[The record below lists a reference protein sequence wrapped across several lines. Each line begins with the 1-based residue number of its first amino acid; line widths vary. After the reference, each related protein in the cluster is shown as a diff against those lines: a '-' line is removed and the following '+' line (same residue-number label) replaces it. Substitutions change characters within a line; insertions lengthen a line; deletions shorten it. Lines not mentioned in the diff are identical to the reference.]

1 MLISAAAILI
11 GLLLLFW
18 GADRLVVGAGAT
30 ARNLGVPPILIGL
43 IIVGFATSAPEMLI
57 SAVASMDNAPALAVG
72 NALGSNI
79 ANLGL
84 VLGTAIMICPIAVQS
99 ETLRREFPAVLA
111 ATMLTL
117 LLFLDNQLSRLDA
130 VVLFVA
136 LGILTVWIIVVGSR
150 ASISDP
156 IRAEP
161 EAESWEDIPA
171 RKATFWLVIGL
182 VTLLGG
188 AELMVNGGID
198 VARRIGVS
206 ELVVGVTVVAVGTSL
221 PELAVAITG
230 SLKGE
235 SDLVLGNVLGSN
247 IFNVLAVI
255 GIAGAIQPHDF
266 DDGVLTLHFALMSI
280 LTLGVFLLAYNRR
293 TRVQLTRSSGGV
305 LLATFLIYQ
314 VFVLWE
320 SLS

>member
-1 MLISAAAILI
+1 
-11 GLLLLFW
+11 
-18 GADRLVVGAGAT
+18 
-30 ARNLGVPPILIGL
+30 
-43 IIVGFATSAPEMLI
+43 MLI

-221 PELAVAITG
+221 PELAVAIAG

-280 LTLGVFLLAYNRR
+280 LTLGVFLLAYIRR

>member
-1 MLISAAAILI
+1 MLISVAAVLI

-43 IIVGFATSAPEMLI
+43 VIVGFATSAPEMLI

-84 VLGTAIMICPIAVQS
+84 VLGIAILICPIAVQS

-111 ATMLTL
+111 ATVLTL
-117 LLFLDNQLSRLDA
+117 LLFLDNEISRLDA
-130 VVLFVA
+130 VVLLLA
-136 LGILTVWIIVVGSR
+136 LGALTIWIIIVGSR
-150 ASISDP
+150 SSVFDP
-156 IRAEP
+156 IRADS
-161 EAESWEDIPA
+161 EAEFRGGMPA
-171 RKATFWLVIGL
+171 GKATFWLVIGL

-206 ELVVGVTVVAVGTSL
+206 ELVVGVTIVAVGTSL
-221 PELAVAITG
+221 PELAVAIAG

-247 IFNVLAVI
+247 IFNLLAVI
-255 GIAGAIQPHDF
+255 GIAGAIRPHHF

-280 LTLGVFLLAYNRR
+280 LTFGVFLLAYNRR
-293 TRVQLTRSSGGV
+293 SRVQLTRSSGGV

>member
-161 EAESWEDIPA
+161 EAEFWEDIPA

-280 LTLGVFLLAYNRR
+280 LTLGVFLLAYIRR

>member
-161 EAESWEDIPA
+161 EAEFWEDIPA

-221 PELAVAITG
+221 PELAVAIAG

>member
-1 MLISAAAILI
+1 MLISAAAVLI

-43 IIVGFATSAPEMLI
+43 VIVGFATSAPEMLI

-84 VLGTAIMICPIAVQS
+84 VLGIAILICPITVQS

-111 ATMLTL
+111 ATVLAI
-117 LLFLDNQLSRLDA
+117 LLFLDNQISRLDA
-130 VVLFVA
+130 VVLLLA
-136 LGILTVWIIVVGSR
+136 LGTLTVWIIIVGSR
-150 ASISDP
+150 SSVFDP
-156 IRAEP
+156 IRADS
-161 EAESWEDIPA
+161 EAEFRGDMPA
-171 RKATFWLVIGL
+171 GKATFWLVIGL

-221 PELAVAITG
+221 PELAVAIAG

-247 IFNVLAVI
+247 IFNLLAVI
-255 GIAGAIQPHDF
+255 GIAGAIRPHHF
-266 DDGVLTLHFALMSI
+266 DDGVLTLHFAVMSI

-293 TRVQLTRSSGGV
+293 SRVQLTRSSGGV

>member
-1 MLISAAAILI
+1 MLISAAAVLI

-43 IIVGFATSAPEMLI
+43 VIVGFATSAPEMLI

-84 VLGTAIMICPIAVQS
+84 VLGIAILICPIAVQS

-111 ATMLTL
+111 ATVLTL
-117 LLFLDNQLSRLDA
+117 LLFLDNQVSHLDA
-130 VVLFVA
+130 VVLLLA
-136 LGILTVWIIVVGSR
+136 LGTLTVWIIIVGSR
-150 ASISDP
+150 SSVFDP
-156 IRAEP
+156 IRADS
-161 EAESWEDIPA
+161 EAEFRGDMPA
-171 RKATFWLVIGL
+171 GKATFWLVIGL

-198 VARRIGVS
+198 IARRIGVS
-206 ELVVGVTVVAVGTSL
+206 ELVVGITVVAVGTSL

-247 IFNVLAVI
+247 IFNLLAVI
-255 GIAGAIQPHDF
+255 GIAGAIRPHHF
-266 DDGVLTLHFALMSI
+266 DDGVLTLHFAVLSI

-293 TRVQLTRSSGGV
+293 SRVQLTRSSGGV

-314 VFVLWE
+314 GFVLWE

>member
-30 ARNLGVPPILIGL
+30 ARNLGVPPILIGF

-57 SAVASMDNAPALAVG
+57 SAVASMGNAPALAVG

-161 EAESWEDIPA
+161 EAELWEDIPA

-221 PELAVAITG
+221 PELAVAIAG

>member
-1 MLISAAAILI
+1 MLISAAAVLV

-43 IIVGFATSAPEMLI
+43 VIVGFATSAPEMLI

-84 VLGTAIMICPIAVQS
+84 VLGTAILICPIAVQS

-111 ATMLTL
+111 ATVLTL
-117 LLFLDNQLSRLDA
+117 LLFLDNQVSRFDS
-130 VVLFVA
+130 VVLLLA
-136 LGILTVWIIVVGSR
+136 LGLLTVWIVVVGSR

-156 IRAEP
+156 IHAES
-161 EAESWEDIPA
+161 EAEFWEDISTG
-171 RKATFWLVIGL
+171 KATFWLVIGL

-198 VARRIGVS
+198 VARRMGIS
-206 ELVVGVTVVAVGTSL
+206 ELVVGVTVVAIGTSL
-221 PELAVAITG
+221 PELAVAIAG
-230 SLKGE
+230 SLKAE
-235 SDLVLGNVLGSN
+235 SDLVIGNVLGSN
-247 IFNVLAVI
+247 IFNLLAVI
-255 GIAGAIQPHDF
+255 GIAGAIRPHDF

-293 TRVQLTRSSGGV
+293 SRVQLTRSTGGV

>member
-1 MLISAAAILI
+1 MLISAAAVLI

-43 IIVGFATSAPEMLI
+43 VIVGFATSAPEMLI

-84 VLGTAIMICPIAVQS
+84 VLGIAILICPITVQS

-111 ATMLTL
+111 ATVLAI
-117 LLFLDNQLSRLDA
+117 LLFLDNQISRLDA
-130 VVLFVA
+130 VVLLLA
-136 LGILTVWIIVVGSR
+136 LGTLTVWIIIVGSR
-150 ASISDP
+150 SSVFDP
-156 IRAEP
+156 IRADS
-161 EAESWEDIPA
+161 EAEFRGDMPA
-171 RKATFWLVIGL
+171 GKATFWLVIGL

-206 ELVVGVTVVAVGTSL
+206 ELVVGVTVVAIGTSL
-221 PELAVAITG
+221 PELAVAIAG

-247 IFNVLAVI
+247 IFNLLAVI
-255 GIAGAIQPHDF
+255 GIAGAIRPHHF
-266 DDGVLTLHFALMSI
+266 DDGVLTLHFAVMSI

-293 TRVQLTRSSGGV
+293 SRVQLTRSSGGV

>member
-79 ANLGL
+79 ANFGL

-161 EAESWEDIPA
+161 EAEFWEDIPA

-206 ELVVGVTVVAVGTSL
+206 ELVVGVTIIAVGTSL
-221 PELAVAITG
+221 PELAVAIAG

-255 GIAGAIQPHDF
+255 GIAGAIRPHDF

>member
-1 MLISAAAILI
+1 MLISAAAVLI

-30 ARNLGVPPILIGL
+30 ARNLGVSPILIGL
-43 IIVGFATSAPEMLI
+43 VVVGFATSAPEMLI
-57 SAVASMDNAPALAVG
+57 SALASMDNAPALAIG

-84 VLGTAIMICPIAVQS
+84 VLGTAILICPLAVQS

-111 ATMLTL
+111 ATVLAL
-117 LLFLDNQLSRLDA
+117 LLFLDNQISRLDA
-130 VVLFVA
+130 VMLLVA
-136 LGILTVWIIVVGSR
+136 LGALTVWIIIVGSK
-150 ASISDP
+150 SSVFDP
-156 IRAEP
+156 IRADS
-161 EAESWEDIPA
+161 EAEFRADIPA

-182 VTLLGG
+182 LTLLGG

-198 VARRIGVS
+198 VARRLGVS
-206 ELVVGVTVVAVGTSL
+206 ELVLGITVVAVGTSL
-221 PELAVAITG
+221 PELAVAIAG

-247 IFNVLAVI
+247 IFNLLAVM
-255 GIAGAIQPHDF
+255 GIAGAIRPHEF
-266 DDGVLTLHFALMSI
+266 DDGVLTLHFAFMGI
-280 LTLGVFLLAYNRR
+280 LTLGVFLLASNRR
-293 TRVQLTRSSGGV
+293 SRVQLTRASGGV

-314 VFVLWE
+314 SFVLWD

>member
-79 ANLGL
+79 ANFGL

-206 ELVVGVTVVAVGTSL
+206 ELVVGVTIVAVGTSL
-221 PELAVAITG
+221 PELAVAIAG

-255 GIAGAIQPHDF
+255 GIAGAIRPHDF

>member
-57 SAVASMDNAPALAVG
+57 SAVASMGNAPALAVG

-221 PELAVAITG
+221 PELAVAIAG

>member
-1 MLISAAAILI
+1 MLISAAAVLI

-30 ARNLGVPPILIGL
+30 ARNLGVSPILIGL
-43 IIVGFATSAPEMLI
+43 VVVGFATSAPEMLI
-57 SAVASMDNAPALAVG
+57 SALASMDNAPALAIG

-84 VLGTAIMICPIAVQS
+84 VLGTAILICPLAVQS

-111 ATMLTL
+111 ATVLAL
-117 LLFLDNQLSRLDA
+117 LLFLDNQISRLDA
-130 VVLFVA
+130 VMLLAA
-136 LGILTVWIIVVGSR
+136 LGALTVWIIIVGSK
-150 ASISDP
+150 SSVFDP
-156 IRAEP
+156 IRADS
-161 EAESWEDIPA
+161 EAEFRADIPA
-171 RKATFWLVIGL
+171 SKATFWLVIGL
-182 VTLLGG
+182 LTLLVG
-188 AELMVNGGID
+188 AELMVNGGTD
-198 VARRIGVS
+198 VAKRMGVS
-206 ELVVGVTVVAVGTSL
+206 ELVLGITVVAVGTSL
-221 PELAVAITG
+221 PELAVAIAG

-247 IFNVLAVI
+247 IFNLLAVI
-255 GIAGAIQPHDF
+255 GIAGAIRPHEF
-266 DDGVLTLHFALMSI
+266 DDGVLTLHFAFMGI

-293 TRVQLTRSSGGV
+293 SRVQLTRPSGGV

-314 VFVLWE
+314 SFVLWD

>member
-1 MLISAAAILI
+1 MLISAAAVLI

-30 ARNLGVPPILIGL
+30 ARNLGVSPILIGL
-43 IIVGFATSAPEMLI
+43 VVVGFATSAPEMLI
-57 SAVASMDNAPALAVG
+57 SALASMDNAPALAVG

-84 VLGTAIMICPIAVQS
+84 VLGTAILICPLAVQS

-111 ATMLTL
+111 ATVLAL
-117 LLFLDNQLSRLDA
+117 LLFLDNQISRLDA
-130 VVLFVA
+130 VMLLVA
-136 LGILTVWIIVVGSR
+136 LGALTVWIIIVGSK
-150 ASISDP
+150 SSVFDP
-156 IRAEP
+156 IRADS
-161 EAESWEDIPA
+161 EAEFRADIPA

-182 VTLLGG
+182 LTLLGG

-198 VARRIGVS
+198 VARRLGVS
-206 ELVVGVTVVAVGTSL
+206 ELVLGITVVAVGTSL
-221 PELAVAITG
+221 PELAVAIAG

-247 IFNVLAVI
+247 IFNLLAVM
-255 GIAGAIQPHDF
+255 GIAGAIRPHEF
-266 DDGVLTLHFALMSI
+266 DDGVLTLHFAFMGI
-280 LTLGVFLLAYNRR
+280 LTLGVFLLASNRR
-293 TRVQLTRSSGGV
+293 SRVQLTRASGGV

-314 VFVLWE
+314 SFVLWD

>member
-18 GADRLVVGAGAT
+18 GADRLVVGAGAS

-43 IIVGFATSAPEMLI
+43 VIVGFATSAPEMLI

-84 VLGTAIMICPIAVQS
+84 VLGTAILIRPIAVQS

-117 LLFLDNQLSRLDA
+117 VLFLDNQLSRLDA
-130 VVLFVA
+130 VMLLAA

-156 IRAEP
+156 IRAES
-161 EAESWEDIPA
+161 EAEFSEELPA

-235 SDLVLGNVLGSN
+235 SDLVLGNILGSN

-255 GIAGAIQPHDF
+255 GIAGAIRPHNF
-266 DDGVLTLHFALMSI
+266 DDGVLTLHFGLMSI

-293 TRVQLTRSSGGV
+293 TRVQLTRASGGV

>member
-79 ANLGL
+79 ANFGL

-161 EAESWEDIPA
+161 EAELWEDIPA

-206 ELVVGVTVVAVGTSL
+206 ELVVGVTIVAVGTSL
-221 PELAVAITG
+221 PELAVAIAG

-255 GIAGAIQPHDF
+255 GIAGAIRPHDF

>member
-1 MLISAAAILI
+1 MLISAAAVLV

-43 IIVGFATSAPEMLI
+43 VIVGFATSAPEMLI

-84 VLGTAIMICPIAVQS
+84 VLGTAILICPIAVQS

-111 ATMLTL
+111 ATVLAL
-117 LLFLDNQLSRLDA
+117 LLFLDNELSRLDA
-130 VVLFVA
+130 VVLLFA
-136 LGILTVWIIVVGSR
+136 LGILTVWIVIVGSK
-150 ASISDP
+150 SSVFDP
-156 IRAEP
+156 IRADS
-161 EAESWEDIPA
+161 EAEYRANISA
-171 RKATFWLVIGL
+171 SKATFWLVIGL

-198 VARRIGVS
+198 VARRLGVS
-206 ELVVGVTVVAVGTSL
+206 ELVLGVTVVAVGTSL

-230 SLKGE
+230 SLKAE
-235 SDLVLGNVLGSN
+235 SELVLGNVLGSN
-247 IFNVLAVI
+247 IFNLLAVI
-255 GIAGAIQPHDF
+255 GIAGAIQPHGF
-266 DDGVLTLHFALMSI
+266 DDGVLTLHFTLMSI

-293 TRVQLTRSSGGV
+293 ARVQLTRSSGGV

>member
-1 MLISAAAILI
+1 MLISVAAVLI

-43 IIVGFATSAPEMLI
+43 VIVGFATSAPEMLI

-84 VLGTAIMICPIAVQS
+84 VLGIAILICPIAVQS

-111 ATMLTL
+111 ATVLTL
-117 LLFLDNQLSRLDA
+117 LLFLDNEISRLDA
-130 VVLFVA
+130 VVLLLA
-136 LGILTVWIIVVGSR
+136 LGTLTVWIIIVGSR
-150 ASISDP
+150 SSVFDP
-156 IRAEP
+156 IRADS
-161 EAESWEDIPA
+161 EAEFRGDMPA
-171 RKATFWLVIGL
+171 GKATFWLVIGL

-221 PELAVAITG
+221 PELAVAISG

-247 IFNVLAVI
+247 IFNLLAVI
-255 GIAGAIQPHDF
+255 GIAGAIRPHHF

-280 LTLGVFLLAYNRR
+280 LTFGVFLLAYNRR
-293 TRVQLTRSSGGV
+293 SRVQLTRSSGGV

>member
-79 ANLGL
+79 ANFGL

-161 EAESWEDIPA
+161 EAEFWEDIPA

-188 AELMVNGGID
+188 AELMVNGSID

-221 PELAVAITG
+221 PELAVAIAG

>member
-79 ANLGL
+79 ANFGL

-150 ASISDP
+150 TSISDP

-161 EAESWEDIPA
+161 EAEFWEDIPA

-221 PELAVAITG
+221 PELAVAIAG

-255 GIAGAIQPHDF
+255 GIAGAIRPHDF

>member
-1 MLISAAAILI
+1 MLMSAAAVLV

-30 ARNLGVPPILIGL
+30 ARNLGIPPILIGL
-43 IIVGFATSAPEMLI
+43 VIVGFATSAPEMLI

-84 VLGTAIMICPIAVQS
+84 VLGTAILICPIAVQS

-111 ATMLTL
+111 ATVLTL
-117 LLFLDNQLSRLDA
+117 LLFLDNELSRLDA
-130 VVLFVA
+130 VVLLLA
-136 LGILTVWIIVVGSR
+136 LGILTVWIVFVGSK
-150 ASISDP
+150 SSVFDP
-156 IRAEP
+156 IRADS
-161 EAESWEDIPA
+161 EAEFRANISA
-171 RKATFWLVIGL
+171 GKATFWLVIGL

-198 VARRIGVS
+198 VARRLGVS
-206 ELVVGVTVVAVGTSL
+206 ELVLGVTVVAVGTSL
-221 PELAVAITG
+221 PELAVAIAG
-230 SLKGE
+230 SLKAE

-247 IFNVLAVI
+247 IFNLLAVI
-255 GIAGAIQPHDF
+255 GIAGAIRPHDF
-266 DDGVLTLHFALMSI
+266 DDGVLTLHFTLMSI

>member
-30 ARNLGVPPILIGL
+30 ARNLGVPPILIGF

-161 EAESWEDIPA
+161 EAELWEDIPA

-221 PELAVAITG
+221 PELAVAIAG